1 MKKLTLLVSMLFII
15 AGSLMA
21 QRTVVGKVTDA
32 SGDAL
37 PGATVLVKGTND
49 GTTTDDNGNY
59 KVNVPANANTL
70 VVSYTGFNTQE
81 VVLGASNV
89 VNVSMQEGI
98 SLSET
103 VVTALGITKQKNQLS
118 YSAQKVEG
126 EEVSRTR
133 DGNVVNSLAGKVAGL
148 NIKRNNSLGGST
160 NIVLRG
166 NKSLTGDNQAL
177 FVVDGVPV
185 DNTTNNTVNQ
195 RAGRAGY
202 DYGNAAADIN
212 ADDVESVTV
221 LKGAAASA
229 LYGSRAANGV
239 IIINTKKGS
248 KNKGIGV
255 SLNSGLNVGSI
266 EKSTFASYQKKYGAG
281 YGNYYEDDSGKF
293 LSRDIDGDGVNDLV
307 TPTSEDASWGAKF
320 DPNKLVYQWDA
331 FDPSSP
337 NYGKSRP
344 WLAAANDPSTFFESS
359 IGTNNGVM
367 IDGATEKGYFK
378 LGYNHITDAGILP
391 NSNIDKDMVNFGAS
405 YNLTSKLKAYSAINY
420 TGIKAKGRYGTGY
433 DSKNL
438 MTNFR
443 QWWQTNVD
451 IADLEGAYE
460 RTGKNV
466 TWNWADP
473 DALVPIY
480 WDNPYWTRNENY
492 QNDGRGRYFGNI
504 GLEYKLLSWLNLKGQ
519 ISLDKYNEYQE
530 ERIAVG
536 SVDVSEY
543 SRFDRTF
550 EEINYDLLLNSTA
563 LKITDNLNFSFLL
576 GSNVRKNEIY
586 SILDR
591 TNGGLALPGIYALT
605 NSVSA
610 RNAPTER
617 FTKLQVNGLFA
628 QTSFDLNNSIFFDL
642 SLRRDQ
648 SSALPKANNTYYYPA
663 ASLGLLFSKWTGTGS
678 VFSFGK
684 LRLNYAEVGNTPPP
698 QVVDDVYDIGVS
710 TLLDRTVYATSFGSA
725 PLASVRDTKNNPDL
739 KPESTRSLEAG
750 IETRFFD
757 DRMGLDLTYYQM
769 NTVDQIFRAPVSRT
783 TGYSFKYINA
793 GEIQNT
799 GVELQLFFRP
809 IATRDFDWRI
819 DLNWAKNTSK
829 VVDLGG
835 IDNLELASLQG
846 GVTINATKGEPYG
859 TIRGSNFE
867 FLNGQKVVSS
877 TGRYVTSAASNQVI
891 GNLNPD
897 WTGAINNT
905 FRYKNLNFG
914 FLIDVKQGGDVF
926 SLDLYYGLATGLY
939 PETAVLNDNGK
950 EVRDPVADGGGLIL
964 EGVQADGTPNTVRYD
979 ATNFGIYGYRR
990 NPAAGFVYDAS
1001 FVKLRELNISYDMP
1015 KSWLGAQGFIKGVN
1029 VGLYARNI
1037 WTIHKNLPYAD
1048 PEDGFSAGNV
1058 QGYQGGAYPNV
1069 RVIGFNLG
1077 VKF

>member
-266 EKSTFASYQKKYGAG
+266 EKSTFASYQKKYGGG
-281 YGNYYEDDSGKF
+281 YGDYYEDPSGKF
-293 LSRDIDGDGVNDLV
+293 LLRDVNGDGVEDLV

-320 DPNKLVYQWDA
+320 DANKLVYQWDA

-420 TGIKAKGRYGTGY
+420 TGIKA
-433 DSKNL
+433 
-438 MTNFR
+438 
-443 QWWQTNVD
+443 
-451 IADLEGAYE
+451 
-460 RTGKNV
+460 
-466 TWNWADP
+466 
-473 DALVPIY
+473 
-480 WDNPYWTRNENY
+480 
-492 QNDGRGRYFGNI
+492 
-504 GLEYKLLSWLNLKGQ
+504 
-519 ISLDKYNEYQE
+519 
-530 ERIAVG
+530 
-536 SVDVSEY
+536 
-543 SRFDRTF
+543 
-550 EEINYDLLLNSTA
+550 
-563 LKITDNLNFSFLL
+563 
-576 GSNVRKNEIY
+576 
-586 SILDR
+586 
-591 TNGGLALPGIYALT
+591 
-605 NSVSA
+605 
-610 RNAPTER
+610 
-617 FTKLQVNGLFA
+617 
-628 QTSFDLNNSIFFDL
+628 
-642 SLRRDQ
+642 
-648 SSALPKANNTYYYPA
+648 
-663 ASLGLLFSKWTGTGS
+663 
-678 VFSFGK
+678 
-684 LRLNYAEVGNTPPP
+684 
-698 QVVDDVYDIGVS
+698 
-710 TLLDRTVYATSFGSA
+710 
-725 PLASVRDTKNNPDL
+725 
-739 KPESTRSLEAG
+739 
-750 IETRFFD
+750 
-757 DRMGLDLTYYQM
+757 
-769 NTVDQIFRAPVSRT
+769 
-783 TGYSFKYINA
+783 
-793 GEIQNT
+793 
-799 GVELQLFFRP
+799 
-809 IATRDFDWRI
+809 
-819 DLNWAKNTSK
+819 
-829 VVDLGG
+829 
-835 IDNLELASLQG
+835 
-846 GVTINATKGEPYG
+846 
-859 TIRGSNFE
+859 
-867 FLNGQKVVSS
+867 
-877 TGRYVTSAASNQVI
+877 
-891 GNLNPD
+891 
-897 WTGAINNT
+897 
-905 FRYKNLNFG
+905 
-914 FLIDVKQGGDVF
+914 
-926 SLDLYYGLATGLY
+926 
-939 PETAVLNDNGK
+939 
-950 EVRDPVADGGGLIL
+950 
-964 EGVQADGTPNTVRYD
+964 
-979 ATNFGIYGYRR
+979 
-990 NPAAGFVYDAS
+990 
-1001 FVKLRELNISYDMP
+1001 
-1015 KSWLGAQGFIKGVN
+1015 
-1029 VGLYARNI
+1029 
-1037 WTIHKNLPYAD
+1037 
-1048 PEDGFSAGNV
+1048 
-1058 QGYQGGAYPNV
+1058 
-1069 RVIGFNLG
+1069 
-1077 VKF
+1077 